1 MAIPIMVACIFFAVI
16 SMVIAINFFI
26 SNQIWFGVGFAI
38 LSCIFIYG
46 FISTLCF
53 YIVPFIL

>member
-1 MAIPIMVACIFFAVI
+1 MIIT
-16 SMVIAINFFI
+16 INFFI
-26 SNQIWFGVGFAI
+26 SNQIWFGAGFAI

-53 YIVPFIL
+53 YIVPFLL